1 MRLAP
6 HISVLIT
13 YCFYE
18 RLLSFEH
25 LLYVNTPEHPR
36 EHPCS
41 KWREHPL
48 NTHPVNVTLENRICM
63 EVKYML
69 SAIVIESGK
78 AGFRDGHFILK
89 AIFLRSVRQLIW
101 AVDAPVEKEGR
112 RLLQHSADRSKHFPS
127 SLYQLIVH
135 LESQC
140 IRIAAFLGFVIEL

>member
-1 MRLAP
+1 
-6 HISVLIT
+6 
-13 YCFYE
+13 
-18 RLLSFEH
+18 
-25 LLYVNTPEHPR
+25 
-36 EHPCS
+36 
-41 KWREHPL
+41 
-48 NTHPVNVTLENRICM
+48 M

-135 LESQC
+135 LESHC